1 MRLPLSTGPLQ
12 TIKGLW
18 RSILLYI
25 EWDPTTVG
33 TQSSF
38 LTSHITFTCYISV
51 YLLNSFH
58 AMITTKH
65 IPKVVCWKQTSKKP
79 TLYFQIMRPYF
90 HLPACVTDELGEMTQ
105 NNVGVVPGRQRSGR
119 ALSRW
124 DQLRDRVTHTAPP
137 SVLNTGCQTFLG
149 LARQKYVE
157 VGGRRQGP
165 QLNRP
170 KNPKFFNSLIYP
182 FQDLNIPK
190 VKLATAPYDAL
201 SWAAQCLGLSLG

>member
-1 MRLPLSTGPLQ
+1 MEVDKRNPV
-12 TIKGLW
+12 
-18 RSILLYI
+18 SI
-25 EWDPTTVG
+25 
-33 TQSSF
+33 
-38 LTSHITFTCYISV
+38 
-51 YLLNSFH
+51 
-58 AMITTKH
+58 
-65 IPKVVCWKQTSKKP
+65 KP

-137 SVLNTGCQTFLG
+137 RVLNTGCQTFLG

-157 VGGRRQGP
+157 VGGIRQGP

-170 KNPKFFNSLIYP
+170 KNPKFFNSLLYP

-190 VKLATAPYDAL
+190 VKLATAPNDAL
-201 SWAAQCLGLSLG
+201 SWAAQCLGLRLGWSLI